1 METSFSNIS
10 RIVEFGKTEISN
22 YHPTKWGD
30 NWIYHPALAAGLS
43 QRERK
48 RD

>member
-30 NWIYHPALAAGLS
+30 NWIYHPTLGNSLLDL
-43 QRERK
+43 ET
-48 RD
+48 